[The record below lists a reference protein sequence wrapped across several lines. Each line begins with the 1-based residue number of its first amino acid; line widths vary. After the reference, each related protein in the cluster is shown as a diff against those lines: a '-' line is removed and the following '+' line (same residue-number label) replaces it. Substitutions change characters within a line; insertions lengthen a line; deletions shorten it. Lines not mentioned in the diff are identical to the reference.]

1 MKCPKCSIVG
11 CKKEANWGCIDKKSR
26 CQEHFWL
33 WWNPSHWRRNRTK
46 KWWEFGKGEEWGGGG
61 I

>member
-26 CQEHFWL
+26 CKKHFKD
-33 WWNPSHWRRNRTK
+33 WWFPIKK
-46 KWWEFGKGEEWGGGG
+46 KWWEFWK
-61 I
+61 